1 MGTQEE
7 FVSTFIEDA
16 EEIVQ
21 SLFDTLMI
29 LDEEPGNEE
38 KINELFRLVHTV
50 KGAAAL
56 IGLDEI
62 SNYAHEI
69 ESLLDGLR
77 KGRLAFSEDLSDV
90 LFSSFNILKVLVE
103 DLKSGRKG
111 ERCKKI
117 DDMVELLRIAGG
129 RSRSTDNL
137 VEEIDREPETPSHDK
152 GQMEREESDK
162 EDGDYSEIS
171 PELFK
176 LSRDEKAY
184 IGNLLPS
191 NRLYY
196 IRYSIPDDIAMP
208 LSRALMLYRAIEEET
223 MIIRSFPPVEYMEEE
238 FRGYVDLIVLTDKD
252 KKEIREIVN
261 IEGVQLKFIKEVE
274 LDEIERIIFDFTSG
288 EDSESSESD
297 ITTEHRMENKE
308 DGGGEESLESTRT
321 ESQDVDAHDRA
332 KNIAEFSKRI
342 VKETIRVDVEK
353 LDRLMNLVGELVI
366 NRTRNQD
373 IVERLKQKYGADSE
387 IDVLNDSIQEEGRII
402 YELQES
408 IMESRMV
415 PIGLV
420 FKRFPMF
427 VRNMAKKGNKRIN
440 LVIEGADTELDKKLV
455 DGISEPLIHLVRN
468 AVDHGIEPV
477 DERVALGKPEEGTI
491 RIKAYHAYNQIAIE
505 IEDDGRGIDLDL
517 VVQKGIEKGMVTR
530 AEAEELTRKEKIEL
544 IFQPGLSTAKMVTE
558 NSGRGVGMDAVKRKI
573 EAMNGSMEIVSE
585 RNRGTKIF
593 IKLPLTLA
601 IIKAL
606 LVDFGRGIYAIP
618 IDDIVEIIKVSASE
632 FYRDSSGG
640 MLLDLREEIIPLH
653 YIEELFGLPVSGIK
667 ENYYVIIIKRFD
679 RKEGVIVGE
688 LRGEK
693 EIVIKSLSGMLLNL
707 PGIAGASIMG
717 DGTVVPIV
725 DIQELLQ
732 NAGVSGVHSK
742 NAVV

>member
-90 LFSSFNILKVLVE
+90 LFSSFNVLKVLVE
-103 DLKSGRKG
+103 DLKGGRKG

-129 RSRSTDNL
+129 RYRSAGGS
-137 VEEIDREPETPSHDK
+137 VEGVDGGAETLSHDK
-152 GQMEREESDK
+152 GQLESEVPGK
-162 EDGDYSEIS
+162 EDSEYSEIS

-176 LSRDEKAY
+176 LSRDEKTY

-191 NRLYY
+191 NILYY
-196 IRYSIPDDIAMP
+196 IRFSIPDDIAMP

-223 MIIRSFPPVEYMEEE
+223 MIIRSFPPVEFMEEE
-238 FRGYVDLIVLTDKD
+238 FRGYVDLIVLTDKGE
-252 KKEIREIVN
+252 KEIREIVN
-261 IEGVQLKFIKEVE
+261 IEGVHLRFIKEVE
-274 LDEIERIIFDFTSG
+274 LDEIERIIFDLTS
-288 EDSESSESD
+288 ED
-297 ITTEHRMENKE
+297 
-308 DGGGEESLESTRT
+308 DGGPSEGSINAEHGVGGSDALDKGESPGSART
-321 ESQDVDAHDRA
+321 GSHNVEEHEKA

-342 VKETIRVDVEK
+342 VKETVRVDVEK

-440 LVIEGADTELDKKLV
+440 LIIEGADTELDKKLV

-468 AVDHGIEPV
+468 AVDHGIEAV
-477 DERVALGKPEEGTI
+477 DERVALGKSEEGTI

-505 IEDDGRGIDLDL
+505 MEDDGRGIDLNL

-544 IFQPGLSTAKMVTE
+544 IFQPGLSTARMVTE

-585 RNRGTKIF
+585 KNKGTKIF

-632 FYRDSSGG
+632 FYRDSSGD

-653 YIEELFGLPVSGIK
+653 FIEELFGLPISGIE
-667 ENYYVIIIKRFD
+667 ENYYVVIIKRFD
-679 RKEGVIVGE
+679 KREGVIVGE

-693 EIVIKSLSGMLLNL
+693 EIVIKSLSGMLLNV

-732 NAGVSGVHSK
+732 YAGVGGVHSR
-742 NAVV
+742 NVAG